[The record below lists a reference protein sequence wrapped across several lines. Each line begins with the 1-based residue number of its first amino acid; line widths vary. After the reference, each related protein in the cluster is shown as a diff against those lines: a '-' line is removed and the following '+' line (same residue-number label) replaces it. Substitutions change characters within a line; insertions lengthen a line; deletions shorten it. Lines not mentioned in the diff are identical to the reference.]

1 MLLIGS
7 RAAKYHFP
15 FSRKPKDYDFI
26 ASEVEVREFLSH
38 FKHQDVSTHPK
49 KIRARVEL
57 DRPTSF
63 EFELTDTGATASSIC
78 YRRGHTDFED
88 SKLNTSYQIAS
99 PKILFLLKKSH
110 ICFNIHWKKNIC
122 DYLFLKER
130 VDPKEFDE
138 NWEELFNQRFEET
151 KARVKFKDRNF
162 DVDNSEFFKVSEAMV
177 KRQLPHDNIHYATCF
192 YNRPLFME
200 VKDDLSRAEMNPEK
214 VFKLS
219 HEDQIKLIQEECM
232 ALAIERYILPC
243 VKENKPFDARQA
255 YVDTAAR
262 MVYNYLPMFLKFF
275 AADNFMEII
284 HLQVDYVAR
293 FFENVKGLE
302 LPDENIQVATRTNRS
317 LQGMSSLSY

>member
-15 FSRKPKDYDFI
+15 FSRNPSDYDFI
-26 ASEVEVREFLSH
+26 ASKVEVEEFLSH

-57 DRPTSF
+57 NRPTSF
-63 EFELTDTGATASSIC
+63 EFELTDTGPSASSIC
-78 YRRGHTDFED
+78 YRKGHTDFED
-88 SKLNTSYQIAS
+88 LKLNTSYQIAS

-130 VDPKEFDE
+130 IDPKEFDE
-138 NWEELFNQRFEET
+138 NWQELFNQRFEET

-177 KRQLPHDNIHYATCF
+177 KRQLPHDNIH
-192 YNRPLFME
+192 
-200 VKDDLSRAEMNPEK
+200 
-214 VFKLS
+214 
-219 HEDQIKLIQEECM
+219 IKLIQEECM

-284 HLQVDYVAR
+284 HLQIDYVAR

-302 LPDENIQVATRTNRS
+302 LPDENIQFATRTNRS